1 MNPLIQLQK
10 AAPVFVVM
18 LVCVGLLPKTQAV
31 SPPPAGGY
39 PNFTTAAGEHAL
51 QALTLGVGNTAI
63 GTFRCLASPLA
74 ASIPLLALDR
84 LILTPRIQIRPLAL
98 QRFLFNTTGTENTAN
113 GTAALEFNTTG
124 DFNTANGAF
133 ALFNN
138 TEGANN
144 TAVGAS
150 ALFSN
155 TTGEFNN
162 AVGFNAL
169 RSNVD
174 GLFNNVMGFDAMAG
188 NVAIGDS
195 AGAGVNGDFNIYI
208 GAFAGPASGSESE
221 TIRIG
226 DVFNTACFIGGIRGQ
241 TASGGLAVFIGL
253 QRYSAKVGF
262 TVRQRPG
269 HGFRSRPNS
278 QQHSRGLSLPRLRDR
293 CDMT

>member
-1 MNPLIQLQK
+1 L
-10 AAPVFVVM
+10 
-18 LVCVGLLPKTQAV
+18 
-31 SPPPAGGY
+31 S
-39 PNFTTAAGEHAL
+39 
-51 QALTLGVGNTAI
+51 NTD
-63 GTFRCLASPLA
+63 GASN
-74 ASIPLLALDR
+74 S
-84 LILTPRIQIRPLAL
+84 
-98 QRFLFNTTGTENTAN
+98 
-113 GTAALEFNTTG
+113 
-124 DFNTANGAF
+124 
-133 ALFNN
+133 
-138 TEGANN
+138 
-144 TAVGAS
+144 AVGC
-150 ALFSN
+150 
-155 TTGEFNN
+155 
-162 AVGFNAL
+162 NAL
-169 RSNVD
+169 GSNVD

-278 QQHSRGLSLPRLRDR
+278 QQHSRGLSLSRLRDR

>member
-1 MNPLIQLQK
+1 MAGNQK
-10 AAPVFVVM
+10 GNIHEPIDSATKSSSSI
-18 LVCVGLLPKTQAV
+18 CCHVGLRRSFAENASGQ
-31 SPPPAGGY
+31 PATRRGLSQLHYCGGGAR
-39 PNFTTAAGEHAL
+39 PSGSH
-51 QALTLGVGNTAI
+51 LGRGNTAI

-84 LILTPRIQIRPLAL
+84 LILTPRIQIRSLAL

-133 ALFNN
+133 ALFSN

-174 GLFNNVMGFDAMAG
+174 GLFNNVMGFDAMADNVSGAG

-195 AGAGVNGDFNIYI
+195 VGAGVDGDFNNYI

-221 TIRIG
+221 TTPHRRR
-226 DVFNTACFIGGIRGQ
+226 V
-241 TASGGLAVFIGL
+241 
-253 QRYSAKVGF
+253 
-262 TVRQRPG
+262 
-269 HGFRSRPNS
+269 
-278 QQHSRGLSLPRLRDR
+278 
-293 CDMT
+293 